1 MSTNE
6 KDTLKRIRIA
16 NLSRLAELNGSR
28 SRLAEILGKAPQQI
42 NDMIRG
48 TKSFGAR
55 IAREIEDKLG
65 LPPGTLDTE
74 NAELG
79 NPQVSTIRFKRIP
92 ILSYVQAGMLTDNGQ
107 EQYDEWAIA
116 PETLPEKT
124 FALRV
129 RGDSMSPNFQEGQL
143 LFVDPNR
150 LPKPGDFVIARST
163 SGILT
168 ETTFKKYVVTGY
180 DDQGRELF
188 DLKPLNPDYPILHSR
203 QHGLEVVGV
212 VCGSF
217 NTY

>member
-6 KDTLKRIRIA
+6 KDALKRIRIA

-55 IAREIEDKLG
+55 IAREIEDKLD

-107 EQYDEWAIA
+107 EQYDEWAIV

-143 LFVDPNR
+143 LFVDPIGCQNLETSSSHVLR
-150 LPKPGDFVIARST
+150 LAFSQRRLSRNMSSPDTTIKVENS
-163 SGILT
+163 LT
-168 ETTFKKYVVTGY
+168 
-180 DDQGRELF
+180 
-188 DLKPLNPDYPILHSR
+188 
-203 QHGLEVVGV
+203 
-212 VCGSF
+212 
-217 NTY
+217 

>member
-6 KDTLKRIRIA
+6 KDALKRIRIA

-107 EQYDEWAIA
+107 RTRTI
-116 PETLPEKT
+116 
-124 FALRV
+124 R
-129 RGDSMSPNFQEGQL
+129 
-143 LFVDPNR
+143 
-150 LPKPGDFVIARST
+150 
-163 SGILT
+163 
-168 ETTFKKYVVTGY
+168 
-180 DDQGRELF
+180 
-188 DLKPLNPDYPILHSR
+188 
-203 QHGLEVVGV
+203 
-212 VCGSF
+212 
-217 NTY
+217 

>member
-6 KDTLKRIRIA
+6 KDALKRIRIA

-55 IAREIEDKLG
+55 IAREIEDKLD

-107 EQYDEWAIA
+107 EQYDEWAIV
-116 PETLPEKT
+116 PETLP
-124 FALRV
+124 R
-129 RGDSMSPNFQEGQL
+129 
-143 LFVDPNR
+143 
-150 LPKPGDFVIARST
+150 
-163 SGILT
+163 
-168 ETTFKKYVVTGY
+168 
-180 DDQGRELF
+180 
-188 DLKPLNPDYPILHSR
+188 
-203 QHGLEVVGV
+203 
-212 VCGSF
+212 
-217 NTY
+217 